1 MKGIHHWVLLGLTS
15 TTLVLSGC
23 VRDLQGSTYSRGE
36 TRQVQQVE
44 YGKVTAISPVVIE
57 GTQSGV
63 GQLPGAI
70 VGGIAGSTMGEGK
83 GQQIFTVLGALGGA
97 VLGSTIEENA
107 TRTQGLELTLAM
119 DSGKTLSIV
128 QEVERVDA
136 FQVGQR
142 VRVLTQGRL
151 VRVSPE

>member
-1 MKGIHHWVLLGLTS
+1 
-15 TTLVLSGC
+15 
-23 VRDLQGSTYSRGE
+23 
-36 TRQVQQVE
+36 VE

-107 TRTQGLELTLAM
+107 TRSQGLELTLAM

-151 VRVSPE
+151 ARVSPE